1 MKRTDESH
9 TKRRDAWC
17 CRRQLAASTDDDA
30 LALETV
36 DAALELRRRRAE
48 LEAQDAAVGLLAQ
61 LGDRLDAH
69 VLERVAEAA
78 LQVRLR
84 GSVAARESLGR
95 TMNWCRLPFSLTKP
109 LTPCATRVL
118 ALSPMK

>member
-36 DAALELRRRRAE
+36 DAALELRGRRAE

-84 GSVAARESLGR
+84 GSVAARTASDAR
-95 TMNWCRLPFSLTKP
+95 
-109 LTPCATRVL
+109 
-118 ALSPMK
+118 